1 MSRSL
6 NQGSSISD
14 GDSTAKALSREG
26 VRVSKKERGLC
37 GPSRESF
44 QRQGETRVNFHIHV
58 RRAIRA
64 AEKQGVICSLPRLPW
79 WLNGKESACQG
90 RISRSNPW
98 VEKIPWRR
106 KWQLQYS
113 YLGNPMD
120 RGAWWATD
128 RGVTKESDTTWRL
141 SHHPLATECP
151 QSRNRDTSKAAKRQG

>member
-26 VRVSKKERGLC
+26 LECPRKNEALC
-37 GPSRESF
+37 GPSREIF
-44 QRQGETRVNFHIHV
+44 QRHGETRVNFYIHV

-64 AEKQGVICSLPRLPW
+64 AEKHCVICSLPRLPW

-90 RISRSNPW
+90 RRSRSNPW

-106 KWQLQYS
+106 KWQPTPVFLPGKSHGQKSLVGYS
-113 YLGNPMD
+113 L
-120 RGAWWATD
+120 RSQKSQT
-128 RGVTKESDTTWRL
+128 
-141 SHHPLATECP
+141 
-151 QSRNRDTSKAAKRQG
+151 